1 MHIKPEVGAGC
12 GSVLRGCGN
21 VAAYSPGPGPAGM
34 GQPTAMNSVT
44 NNATDGQAK
53 AKKTSRTNGYRA
65 KELAEIRNSL
75 RPFEQGD
82 QQLRT
87 ISSLSTE
94 SSTNSVCSDG
104 FPSVQEALQKLTL
117 MGYDEV
123 RLSFKSL
130 ADHTDMNKVII
141 LPQSSYM
148 LHFMDICSQ
157 KLYENY
163 NYMYALIYF
172 LAI

>member
-1 MHIKPEVGAGC
+1 MHIKPEVGGVC
-12 GSVLRGCGN
+12 GEGGRGN
-21 VAAYSPGPGPAGM
+21 VAAYSPGPGGM

-44 NNATDGQAK
+44 NNGTDGQAK

-94 SSTNSVCSDG
+94 SSTNSVCSDTPC
-104 FPSVQEALQKLTL
+104 FSSVQEALHRLSQL
-117 MGYDEV
+117 GIDEV
-123 RLSFKSL
+123 IL
-130 ADHTDMNKVII
+130 AVFLLRQTLISRPLKLII
-141 LPQSSYM
+141 ATNFSSM
-148 LHFMDICSQ
+148 
-157 KLYENY
+157 
-163 NYMYALIYF
+163 
-172 LAI
+172 

>member
-1 MHIKPEVGAGC
+1 MHIKPEVPGGC
-12 GSVLRGCGN
+12 GSVASGRGS
-21 VAAYSPGPGPAGM
+21 VAAYSHGPPLGM

-44 NNATDGQAK
+44 SNGTDGQAK

-123 RLSFKSL
+123 GSNF
-130 ADHTDMNKVII
+130 
-141 LPQSSYM
+141 Y
-148 LHFMDICSQ
+148 
-157 KLYENY
+157 
-163 NYMYALIYF
+163 
-172 LAI
+172 

>member
-1 MHIKPEVGAGC
+1 MHIKPEVG
-12 GSVLRGCGN
+12 VGCGN
-21 VAAYSPGPGPAGM
+21 VAAYSPGPGLAGM

-44 NNATDGQAK
+44 NNGTDGQAK

-104 FPSVQEALQKLTL
+104 FPSVQEALQKLSL
-117 MGYDEV
+117 MGYEEV
-123 RLSFKSL
+123 NTIFILVRAWISPSNKNPAFLLIQKDPFKHSYFDASLSS
-130 ADHTDMNKVII
+130 DIPCNNNQGV
-141 LPQSSYM
+141 LPLCNS
-148 LHFMDICSQ
+148 
-157 KLYENY
+157 
-163 NYMYALIYF
+163 
-172 LAI
+172 